1 VASAA
6 FKLGRLLPAP
16 AEFLPTKTIVGSR
29 YIYRLDTKNLIC
41 HRRPKL
47 WSDDAPAGYYQLVLS
62 ERPKQRKQLPAAI
75 LALKH
80 GVLVPTLVAGLA
92 AGLILVL
99 YPLLPGIKYQVQK
112 QLGSFS
118 NTAAVAA
125 PDPTHNR
132 LIIPKIG
139 VDTTIWEGP
148 TLGILNNHVG
158 VWHQTGDI
166 SGNFVVAGHRWKYL
180 PPNTSTFYNLGE
192 IQVGDTIIVDW
203 YGTRHIYTVSQT
215 EQIDQNNT
223 SILKPTSSQ
232 QVTVYTCYDKR
243 QTQRIVVIAKP
254 QP

>member
-1 VASAA
+1 MASTK

-16 AEFLPTKTIVGSR
+16 AEFSPTKTIVGQR
-29 YIYRLDTKNLIC
+29 YIYRLDSKNLVC

-47 WSDDAPAGYYQLVLS
+47 WDDDTPAGYYQLVLPTRQKH
-62 ERPKQRKQLPAAI
+62 RPKLPAAVV
-75 LALKH
+75 ALKH
-80 GVLVPTLVAGLA
+80 GVLMPTLVAGLI

-139 VDTTIWEGP
+139 VDTTILEGP
-148 TLGILNNHVG
+148 TLAILGKHYG

-166 SGNFVVAGHRWKYL
+166 TGNFVVAGHRFKYL

-192 IQVGDTIIVDW
+192 IEVGDTVIVDW

-215 EQIDQNNT
+215 KQIDQNDT
-223 SILKPTSSQ
+223 SILKPTGEQ